1 MKKLNCILLVDDNV
15 DDNFFHTII
24 INDTDASVQVKTATT
39 GEKAIAYLEKCKQGN
54 ADCPMPDLVFLDI
67 NMPGMNGFEFLEEA
81 RSRKLISADKPII
94 VVMLTSSLN
103 PNDEKMAREKFGSEI
118 KDYQNKPLTAE
129 MLKGIINKYF

>member
-15 DDNFFHTII
+15 DDNFFHTIVI
-24 INDTDASVQVKTATT
+24 TDAAAAVNVKTATT
-39 GEKAIAYLEKCKQGN
+39 GEKAIAYLEKSKQGDP
-54 ADCPMPDLVFLDI
+54 DCPMPDLVFLDI

-81 RSRKLISADKPII
+81 KTKKLINNERPII

-118 KDYQNKPLTAE
+118 RDYQNKPLTGV
-129 MLKGIINKYF
+129 MLKGIIEKYF